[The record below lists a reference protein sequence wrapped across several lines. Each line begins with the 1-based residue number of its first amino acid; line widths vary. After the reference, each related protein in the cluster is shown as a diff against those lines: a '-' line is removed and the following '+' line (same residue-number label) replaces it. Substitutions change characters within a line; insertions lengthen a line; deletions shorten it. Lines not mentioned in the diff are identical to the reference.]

1 MVYIKAILAIVLGL
15 LFTAVLVFLGA
26 LIYILIKVSI
36 ILFIVGVVSWG
47 IYALIRG
54 SKDNET

>member
-26 LIYILIKVSI
+26 LIYILVKVSV